1 MSAASFSAVTPR
13 GIAVAPSPAE
23 ARRLAHAAELGE
35 VRDVRPGALSPYGA
49 DVWTLRRGSLSLAC
63 NGTITA
69 ELFSPDEIR
78 RLLAT
83 VARRLRGRA

>member
-35 VRDVRPGALSPYGA
+35 VREVRPGALSPYGA
-49 DVWTLRRGSLSLAC
+49 DVWTLRPGSLRLEC
-63 NGTITA
+63 NATVTPD
-69 ELFSPDEIR
+69 LFTPAEIR

-83 VARRLRGRA
+83 VARRLGGRP